1 MSDQI
6 KPIVMPK
13 WGLAMQEGMVAK
25 WLVEEG
31 AEIAVGDEILDIET
45 SKIANV
51 FESPVAGPLRRVV
64 VGEGETVPVGALLGV
79 VADSSVSDADLDAF
93 VERFQQEFAAHA
105 AEAGTAAPEPETI
118 EAGGRRILYLALGE
132 GEGVPILLIHG
143 FGGDLHNWQFNQ
155 EALAAGRPTF
165 ALDLPGHGGS
175 TKDLGAGKVDVS
187 TLAAAVLDFMG
198 AKGIAQAHLV
208 GHSLGGAIALD
219 LALNHPDRVASVTA
233 ISSAGLGSDINMAYI
248 EGFMAAK
255 RRKQL
260 EPVLEMLVAD
270 PAMVSREMIEDVLKF
285 KRLDGVE
292 AALNRIIEGTFAGG
306 QQALQLTGRLG
317 ELTAPVQVIWGR
329 QDRVI
334 PVSHSEGL
342 PSRVRVEVFDDAG
355 HMVHME
361 KAADVNQLIERFV
374 RG

>member
-1 MSDQI
+1 MSDAI
-6 KPIVMPK
+6 RPIVMPK

-25 WLVEEG
+25 WLVEAG
-31 AEIAVGDEILDIET
+31 AEIKAGDEILDIET

-51 FESPVAGPLRRVV
+51 FESPVAGPLRRIV

-79 VADSSVSDADLDAF
+79 VADTSVPEGELDAF
-93 VERFQQEFAAHA
+93 VAKFQEEFAAHA
-105 AEAGTAAPEPETI
+105 AEAGAEAPEPETI
-118 EAGGRRILYLALGE
+118 EAGGRRIRYLTLGE
-132 GEGVPILLIHG
+132 GAGVPIVFIHG
-143 FGGDLHNWQFNQ
+143 FGGDLNNWQFNQ
-155 EALAAGRPTF
+155 EALAADRPTYT
-165 ALDLPGHGGS
+165 LDLPGHGGS
-175 TKDLGAGKVDVS
+175 SKELGAGQVHVGA
-187 TLAAAVLDFMG
+187 LAAAVLDFMD
-198 AKGIAQAHLV
+198 AKGIAKAHLV

-219 LALNHPDRVASVTA
+219 LALNHADRVASVTA
-233 ISSAGLGSDINMAYI
+233 ICSAGLGPEINMAYI
-248 EGFMAAK
+248 DGFMAAG

-260 EPVLEMLVAD
+260 QPVLEMLVAD

-317 ELTAPVQVIWGR
+317 ELAAPVQVIWGR

-342 PSRVRVEVFDDAG
+342 PARVRVEVFDDAG

-374 RG
+374 GG